1 MKLKQEAVLVSQKHR
16 ESEVPVL
23 LNAAQQLANLI
34 SYFHFRYNE
43 QMIGI
48 KPELP

>member
-1 MKLKQEAVLVSQKHR
+1 MKLKQEVVLVSQKHR
-16 ESEVPVL
+16 ESEVP

-34 SYFHFRYNE
+34 SYFHFRNNE
-43 QMIGI
+43 QMIRI